1 MEKYYDGRMIEPR
14 DLKMIRKF
22 MHIDSIYHK
31 FMLIEIL
38 CR

>member
-1 MEKYYDGRMIEPR
+1 MEKYYDGMIEPR

-22 MHIDSIYHK
+22 MHIDSIYRK